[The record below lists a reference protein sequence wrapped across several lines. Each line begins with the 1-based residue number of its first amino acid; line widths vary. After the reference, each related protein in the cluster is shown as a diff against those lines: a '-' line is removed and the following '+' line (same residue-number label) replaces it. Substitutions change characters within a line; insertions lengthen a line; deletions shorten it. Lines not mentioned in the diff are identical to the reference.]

1 MAKTRSKGSA
11 SPKTPTSA
19 KSKKVGSIKKDV
31 PEGSPSVKKTKN
43 IKKKIVKK
51 VEETPVET
59 KEEPVKEAVKEV
71 VSSVVPEKVSVK
83 AISELAKFL
92 KREETE
98 TTTEKTSLFDDE
110 DDEQKTNL
118 YLQINTKKFYSDRP
132 QLKPKVIQLSNPI
145 YNQENLK
152 TCLIV
157 RDQLVTTEEQL
168 EALENE
174 KLPTVSQ
181 ILPLKTLKTEY
192 KHFEKRRQLYN
203 DYDLF
208 IVDDAVFN
216 LMPTLLGKVFYSNGA
231 KKTPFPV
238 RVTSTK
244 NPKELSLVTLKN
256 QLNKCL
262 TSTSFLP
269 PMGVTV
275 VVKIGSINSNFTQA
289 QLAQNLQDVL
299 VAFDKESIKSVM
311 LKTKLSPALPLY
323 YTENLY
329 EESDVLENIK
339 PSEVTK
345 DEVTPFEKGLLEF
358 ADAQE
363 VAKILK
369 KSSKSNNTKPSK
381 VQKPQ
386 KA

>member
-19 KSKKVGSIKKDV
+19 KSKKVGSIKKDT
-31 PEGSPSVKKTKN
+31 PQSSPSVKKTKN
-43 IKKKIVKK
+43 IKQKIAKEAK
-51 VEETPVET
+51 EAPAPAQ
-59 KEEPVKEAVKEV
+59 EEPVKATVT
-71 VSSVVPEKVSVK
+71 SVVPEKVASK

-92 KREETE
+92 AREQPEAE
-98 TTTEKTSLFDDE
+98 TTADKASLFDDE

-152 TCLIV
+152 TCLII
-157 RDQLVTTEEQL
+157 RDQLVTTEDQL

-192 KHFEKRRQLYN
+192 KHYEKRRQLYSE
-203 DYDLF
+203 YDLF
-208 IVDDAVFN
+208 VVDDAVFN

-262 TSTSFLP
+262 ASTAFLP

-275 VVKIGSINSNFTQA
+275 VIKIGSINSNFTQA

-299 VAFDKESIKSVM
+299 ATFDENSIKSVM
-311 LKTKLSPALPLY
+311 LKTKLSPSLPLY
-323 YTENLY
+323 YTDKLY
-329 EESDVLENIK
+329 EDSEVLENIK
-339 PSEVTK
+339 PAEESK
-345 DEVTPFEKGLLEF
+345 DEVTSFEKGLLEF

-363 VAKILK
+363 VAKILGKSK
-369 KSSKSNNTKPSK
+369 KSNKAPGK